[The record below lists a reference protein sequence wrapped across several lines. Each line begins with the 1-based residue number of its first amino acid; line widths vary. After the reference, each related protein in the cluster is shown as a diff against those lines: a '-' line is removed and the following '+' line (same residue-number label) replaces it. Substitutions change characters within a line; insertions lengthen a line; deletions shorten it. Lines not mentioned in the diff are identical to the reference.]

1 MDQPFSLT
9 SELRGNRLVIA
20 TSGYVNNVGGE
31 AIAAEFGKHFAGG
44 VKEVVVNLEH
54 SKVVNSIGMSFLI
67 EMIEQLQDVGGRVIF
82 TNLDPAVDKM
92 LSIMGLFKFA
102 GKAATVD
109 EALTHFAAGR
119 QAT

>member
-9 SELRGNRLVIA
+9 SELRDNRLVIA

-31 AIAAEFGKHFAGG
+31 AIAAEFSKHFSGG
-44 VKEVVVNLEH
+44 VKEVVLNLEH

-67 EMIEQLQDVGGRVIF
+67 EMIEQLQDVDGRVIF

-92 LSIMGLFKFA
+92 LSIMGIFKFA
-102 GKAATVD
+102 GKATNVD
-109 EALTHFAAGR
+109 EALGKLDT
-119 QAT
+119 QS

>member
-9 SELRGNRLVIA
+9 SELRDNRLVIA

-31 AIAAEFGKHFAGG
+31 AIAAEFGKHFSGG
-44 VKEVVVNLEH
+44 VKNVVVNLER

-67 EMIEQLQDVGGRVIF
+67 EMIEQLQDVDGKVIF

-92 LSIMGLFKFA
+92 LSIMGIFKFA
-102 GKAATVD
+102 GKAANVD
-109 EALTHFAAGR
+109 EALGQLGAGS
-119 QAT
+119 